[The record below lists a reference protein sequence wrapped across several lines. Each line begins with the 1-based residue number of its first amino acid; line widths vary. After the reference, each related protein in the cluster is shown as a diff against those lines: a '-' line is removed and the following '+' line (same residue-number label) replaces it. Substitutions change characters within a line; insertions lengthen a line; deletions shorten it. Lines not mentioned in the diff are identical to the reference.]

1 MQHTSAAAAMTE
13 DKFWDWVAGK
23 VQEAHTWQCGFYQD
37 QDQKTVSWTG
47 LARQGR
53 YADISQCGC
62 CQDKNKRLIDVG
74 LPKAVGSQHVAV
86 LRLLPEP

>member
-13 DKFWDWVAGK
+13 DKFWDWVAEK
-23 VQEAHTWQCGFYQD
+23 WQIAHTWQCDFYQD

-53 YADISQCGC
+53 HADISQCGC
-62 CQDKNKRLIDVG
+62 CQDKNKRLMLG
-74 LPKAVGSQHVAV
+74 CRRQ
-86 LRLLPEP
+86 